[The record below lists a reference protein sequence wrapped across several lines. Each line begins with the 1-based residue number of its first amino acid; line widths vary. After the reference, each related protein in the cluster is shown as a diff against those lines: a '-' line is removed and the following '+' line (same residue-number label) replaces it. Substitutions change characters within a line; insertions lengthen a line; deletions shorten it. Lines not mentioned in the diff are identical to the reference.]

1 MNREYSKYSSKD
13 PSGTRL
19 VDELPSLVANVAG
32 YREQMRQIGDHL
44 IRAIEDELS
53 SILPSE
59 ICVVCTVEDAD
70 FLARGV
76 IERLDSIGLGNKI
89 RLLCLWNENI
99 RSPGIRLSPIVKQY
113 KEDFDTKDDPV
124 FIIVKS
130 IISGACVVKT
140 NLSRALS
147 QADPVKIYVIAPV
160 IHEGAEE
167 RLERE
172 FPESVSNKFEFVW
185 FASDKEKQG
194 DSVVPGIGG
203 SVYELLGLGSSE
215 EKNQYLPAIVKE
227 RRKTLFNT
235 VPARV
240 ERLQQIPLQQ

>member
-19 VDELPSLVANVAG
+19 IDELPYLTQDVLG
-32 YREQMRQIGDHL
+32 YQEHMRQIGCHL
-44 IRAIEDELS
+44 VQAFEDDLQVNLTS
-53 SILPSE
+53 GE
-59 ICVVCTVEDAD
+59 ICIVCTVEDAD

-76 IERLDSIGLGNKI
+76 IERLDYMGLGDRV

-99 RSPGIRLSPIVKQY
+99 REPGIRLSPIVKQY
-113 KEDFDTKDDPV
+113 KEAFEKKNPI

-147 QADPVKIYVIAPV
+147 QAEPTKIYVVSPV
-160 IHEGAEE
+160 ILEGAEK

-172 FPESVSNKFEFVW
+172 FPPSVSSKFQFVW
-185 FASDKEKQG
+185 FASDKEKIG
-194 DSVVPGIGG
+194 DSVIPGIGG
-203 SVYELLGLGSSE
+203 SVYELLGFKNSE
-215 EKNQYLPAIVKE
+215 DKNKYMPTIVKE
-227 RRKTLFNT
+227 RRESFFGAT
-235 VPARV
+235 PA
-240 ERLQQIPLQQ
+240 